1 MKRLMFVLL
10 ALSVTACS
18 FDVIAPASKGKIL
31 TTAGYMP
38 EVLEP
43 GKYTLWGRD
52 QMIYLQTA
60 TAMMKEPMSIIMK
73 DKLTLVFDVRFR
85 TRIAGEERTINA
97 MFNDITPNPENWVTL
112 AAVYNTYGKMIVR
125 NKSREVMSKY
135 SVEDVHKNYSRI
147 SGEMYTAITEGIK
160 GTPLTVSDVALGNI
174 AYPDVITKAVELA
187 KKRELEIKQAE
198 AQAEIDMTIKNNE
211 KTLAEAD
218 YEINIIHA
226 KSIRDTN
233 KITASGI
240 TNHLLRWKALEVQE
254 KMAENKN
261 TVFMPFEAFQ
271 SIGAQQ
277 RIYAKK

>member
-1 MKRLMFVLL
+1 MKLFILI
-10 ALSVTACS
+10 ASLSLSACS
-18 FDVIAPASKGKIL
+18 FDVISPASKGKIL

-85 TRIAGEERTINA
+85 TRIAGTESTINA
-97 MFNDITPNPENWVTL
+97 MFNDITPNADSWVTL

-125 NKSREVMSKY
+125 NKSREIMSKY
-135 SVEDVHKNYSRI
+135 SVEDVHKNYARI

-174 AYPDVITKAVELA
+174 AYPDVITQAVELA
-187 KKRELEIKQAE
+187 KKRELEIKQEE
-198 AQAEIDMTIKNNE
+198 AQAEIDMTKKNNE
-211 KTLAEAD
+211 KMLAEAD

-226 KSIRDTN
+226 RSIRDTN
-233 KITASGI
+233 KITAAGI

-261 TVFMPFEAFQ
+261 AVFMPFEAFQ